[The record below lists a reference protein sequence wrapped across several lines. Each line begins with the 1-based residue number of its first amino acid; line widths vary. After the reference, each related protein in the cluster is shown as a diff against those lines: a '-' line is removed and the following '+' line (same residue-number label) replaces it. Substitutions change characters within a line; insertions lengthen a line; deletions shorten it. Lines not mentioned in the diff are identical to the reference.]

1 MGFHAHSTDTPLIAQ
16 TTNAVYEVDQSM
28 PNMPSAGANADATDT
43 VRPKTRKAGTATPK
57 ISYIEGLHQVVEK
70 APSSIVRW
78 NRAGTHIIIPN
89 IAPLEQYLEKNF
101 CTVFRSCKFTAMK
114 RQLSYYGF
122 QKLRNEDASD
132 DMKQEVGRE
141 INIGGSNDDAHVFTH
156 PYFQRGKPELL
167 EKVLT
172 ANRQKALNA
181 QSRKVAESKDNAHS
195 TPRSNVSLP
204 GVENVPPIS
213 VLFGTCKKLGETPGM
228 LDNPKRGQKHGR
240 CEASL
245 FGNERSPQPNT
256 SSNRAGTDTYEPLQH
271 GGNKRLR
278 ENNTRQHGPLR
289 IPIFSMPPQARPMA
303 MSPRSPAPIQR
314 MDSFQAQSGFKSD
327 FDLIEIEMLSAGM
340 SRLGDLPLRA
350 DNDECFA
357 SCDLSRLLDDG
368 STGKTETSQKSNSM
382 EWPIIAAQLVGSPK
396 SLSMKF
402 AGFRGRSWC
411 ETPPSPVGVVDWT
424 ALE

>member
-1 MGFHAHSTDTPLIAQ
+1 MGFQGHSTGTPMVAQ
-16 TTNAVYEVDQSM
+16 TPNAVYKVDQSI
-28 PNMPSAGANADATDT
+28 PNMPSACAKADATDT
-43 VRPKTRKAGTATPK
+43 VRPKMRKAGIATPK
-57 ISYIEGLHQVVEK
+57 ISYIEGLHQVVET

-89 IAPLEQYLEKNF
+89 IALLENYLEKNY

-141 INIGGSNDDAHVFTH
+141 IQIGGSNDDAHVFTH
-156 PYFQRGKPELL
+156 PYFKRGKPELL

-181 QSRKVAESKDNAHS
+181 QSRKGAEGKDDAHS
-195 TPRSNVSLP
+195 TPQSNVSLP
-204 GVENVPPIS
+204 GVENVPPVS
-213 VLFGTCKKLGETPGM
+213 VVFGTCKELGETPGM

-245 FGNERSPQPNT
+245 FGNERSPEPNT
-256 SSNRAGTDTYEPLQH
+256 SSNRTGTDKCEPLLQ

-278 ENNTRQHGPLR
+278 ENNTRQHGQFR
-289 IPIFSMPPQARPMA
+289 IPIFSMPLQARPMV
-303 MSPRSPAPIQR
+303 MSPRSPAPKQP
-314 MDSFQAQSGFKSD
+314 MNSFQAQSGFKSD

-357 SCDLSRLLDDG
+357 SCDLSQLLDDG
-368 STGKTETSQKSNSM
+368 STEYTETFQKSNSM
-382 EWPIIAAQLVGSPK
+382 EWSIIAAQLVGSPK
-396 SLSMKF
+396 STSMKF
-402 AGFRGRSWC
+402 ARSWG
-411 ETPPSPVGVVDWT
+411 EAPPSPVGVVDWT